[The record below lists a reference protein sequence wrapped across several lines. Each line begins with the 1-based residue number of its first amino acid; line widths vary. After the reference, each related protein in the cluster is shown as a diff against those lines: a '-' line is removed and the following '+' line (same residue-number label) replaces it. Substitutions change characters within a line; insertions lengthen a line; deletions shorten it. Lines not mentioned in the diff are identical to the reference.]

1 MDMSTAKNVVIVA
14 VLLGTA
20 YLAYANRGRLL
31 GILRPERTKK
41 PKRRETG
48 TRNAMTEVCKAF
60 LMYANDFQGVY
71 EPMYQASVGA
81 ISFER
86 MRNVLK
92 EWNIRMGNIG
102 QPPICLKSW
111 WLTMVADCDML
122 TAKELQARCQQVIQM
137 ILASGIIRDDQTEI
151 MAKTETGMYYQE
163 SNNSSIESGQRLRVE
178 SPCWYLPSNP
188 VRIVEKGYC
197 EIIKV

>member
-1 MDMSTAKNVVIVA
+1 
-14 VLLGTA
+14 
-20 YLAYANRGRLL
+20 
-31 GILRPERTKK
+31 
-41 PKRRETG
+41 
-48 TRNAMTEVCKAF
+48 MTEVCKAF

-111 WLTMVADCDML
+111 WLTMVADCDTL

-151 MAKTETGMYYQE
+151 MAKTETGMYYQK
-163 SNNSSIESGQRLRVE
+163 SNNISIESGQKLRIE